1 MGINIEAAIAW
12 MLARAGKVTYSMDYR
27 NGPNSYDCSSSV
39 YFALMSAGAI
49 SAGWAVNTEYEHD
62 WLIKNGYT
70 LIAENQDWDAKRGDV
85 FIWGRRGQSSG
96 AGGHTGIFIDPDNII
111 HCNYAHNGITLN
123 NYNQTAAASG
133 WMYCYVYRL
142 TNQAST
148 PSTSPAG
155 KDLDTLVRETLTG
168 KYGNGDTRKAA
179 LGNQYEAVMAVINGK
194 ATAPKKT
201 IDQLAQ
207 EVIQGK
213 HGNGEER
220 KKALGSDY
228 DAVQKRVTEILKG
241 STSGNAPKT
250 PSDAPKSEVVN
261 SSTEPKTGE
270 TGATGKA
277 TDTKIT
283 KEDGDLSFNGAILK
297 KSVLDVILAKCKEH
311 NILPSY
317 AITVL
322 HFEGLW
328 GTSAVGKADNNW
340 GGMTWTGKGERPSG
354 VTVTQ
359 GSARPASEGE
369 NYMHYASVDD
379 FLTDWFY
386 LLRADGSYKVSG
398 AKTFSEAV
406 KGMFKVGGAV
416 YDYAATGYDNYLVG
430 MSSRL
435 KAIEA
440 ENGSLAKYDTATVD
454 NVGSTDKIEVNIEG
468 IEITINGV
476 TYTISKKPV

>member
-1 MGINIEAAIAW
+1 MAINIETAIAW
-12 MLARAGKVTYSMDYR
+12 MSARAGKVTYSMDYR
-27 NGPNSYDCSSSV
+27 NGPGAYDCSSSV
-39 YFALMSAGAI
+39 YYALMSAGAA

-62 WLIKNGYT
+62 WLIKNRYK

-85 FIWGRRGQSSG
+85 FIWGKRGQSSG

-111 HCNYAHNGITLN
+111 HCNYANNGITIN

-142 TNQAST
+142 ANQPT
-148 PSTSPAG
+148 TSPSG
-155 KDLDTLVRETLTG
+155 KNIDTLVKETLAG
-168 KYGNGDTRKAA
+168 KYGNGEARKAA

-194 ATAPKKT
+194 ATTPKKT

-207 EVIQGK
+207 EVIAGK
-213 HGNGEER
+213 HGNGDER
-220 KKALGSDY
+220 KKSLGSDY
-228 DAVQKRVTEILKG
+228 DTVQKRVTEILK
-241 STSGNAPKT
+241 SGTPSNAPKMS
-250 PSDAPKSEVVN
+250 SDKPESEVVN
-261 SSTEPKTGE
+261 STTETKKTE
-270 TGATGKA
+270 TGATDKA

-311 NILPSY
+311 DILPSY

-359 GSARPASEGE
+359 GTARPSNEGGY
-369 NYMHYASVDD
+369 YMHYSSVDD

-386 LLRADGSYKVSG
+386 LLRANGSYKVSG
-398 AKTFSEAV
+398 AKTFSDAI

-416 YDYAATGYDNYLVG
+416 YDYAASGYDNYLVG

-440 ENGSLAKYDTATVD
+440 ENGSLTEYDTATVTD
-454 NVGSTDKIEVNIEG
+454 VGSKDKIDIKIDG
-468 IEITINGV
+468 IEVIINGV
-476 TYTISKKPV
+476 TYELTKKPI

>member
-1 MGINIEAAIAW
+1 MTINLETSIRW
-12 MLARAGKVTYSMDYR
+12 MSDRIGKVSYSMDYR
-27 NGPNSYDCSSSV
+27 NGPNSYDCSSAV
-39 YFALMSAGAI
+39 YYALMAGGAI

-62 WLIKNGYT
+62 WLIKNGYK
-70 LIAENQDWDAKRGDV
+70 LIAENQDWDAKRGDI

-96 AGGHTGIFIDPDNII
+96 AGGHTGIFVDPDNII
-111 HCNYAHNGITLN
+111 HCNYANNSITIN

-142 TNQAST
+142 GNQPT
-148 PSTSPAG
+148 TSPAG
-155 KDLDTLVRETLTG
+155 KTLDTLVKETLAG
-168 KYGNGDTRKAA
+168 KYGNGDQRKAA

-201 IDQLAQ
+201 VDQLAQ

-213 HGNGEER
+213 HGNGEDR
-220 KKALGSDY
+220 KKSLGPDY
-228 DAVQKRVTEILKG
+228 DAVQKRVTEILQG
-241 STSGNAPKT
+241 STSGNAPKLA
-250 PSDAPKSEVVN
+250 SDAPKNEVVN
-261 SSTEPKTGE
+261 SSTEPKTEE

-340 GGMTWTGKGERPSG
+340 GGMTWTGQGNRPSG
-354 VTVTQ
+354 VVVTQ
-359 GSARPASEGE
+359 GLARPSNEGGH
-369 NYMHYASVDD
+369 YMHYASVDD

-386 LLRADGSYKVSG
+386 LLRAGGSYKVSG

-406 KGMFKVGGAV
+406 KGMFKIGGAV
-416 YDYAATGYDNYLVG
+416 YDYAASGFDSYIVG
-430 MSSRL
+430 ASSRL
-435 KAIEA
+435 KAIES
-440 ENGSLAKYDTATVD
+440 ENGSLDKFDKLTNTD
-454 NVGSTDKIEVNIEG
+454 VGQSDDIEVNVEG
-468 IEITINGV
+468 IEVTING
-476 TYTISKKPV
+476 TRYKLTKEPI

>member
-1 MGINIEAAIAW
+1 MGVNIETAIAW
-12 MLARAGKVTYSMDYR
+12 MEARRGKVTYSMDYR

-62 WLIKNGYT
+62 WLIKNGFK
-70 LIAENQDWDAKRGDV
+70 LIAENKDWDAKRGDV

-111 HCNYAHNGITLN
+111 HCNYASNGISVD

-142 TNQAST
+142 ANQS
-148 PSTSPAG
+148 STSTTG
-155 KDLDTLVRETLTG
+155 KSMDTLVKETLAG
-168 KYGNGDTRKAA
+168 VYGNGDIRKAA

-194 ATAPKKT
+194 TTAPKKSV
-201 IDQLAQ
+201 DQLAQ
-207 EVIQGK
+207 EVIQGR

-220 KKALGSDY
+220 KKSLGSDY
-228 DAVQKRVTEILKG
+228 EAVQKRVTEILKS
-241 STSGNAPKT
+241 STSGNAPKA
-250 PSDAPKSEVVN
+250 PSVAPKSEVVN
-261 SSTEPKTGE
+261 SSTEPKKTE
-270 TGATGKA
+270 TWTTGKV

-283 KEDGDLSFNGAILK
+283 KEDGDMSFNGAILK

-311 NILPSY
+311 DILPSY

-340 GGMTWTGKGERPSG
+340 GGMTWTGQGNRPSG
-354 VTVTQ
+354 VTVTR
-359 GSARPASEGE
+359 GTARPASEGGH
-369 NYMHYASVDD
+369 YMHYASVDD

-386 LLRADGSYKVSG
+386 LLRAGGSYKVSG
-398 AKTFSEAV
+398 AKTFSEAI

-416 YDYAATGYDNYLVG
+416 YDYATSGFDSYIVG
-430 MSSRL
+430 ASSRL

-440 ENGSLAKYDTATVD
+440 ENGSLDKFDKATVT
-454 NVGSTDKIEVNIEG
+454 NVGSKDKIEVNIDG
-468 IEITINGV
+468 IEISINGA
-476 TYTISKKPV
+476 TYTLSKKPV